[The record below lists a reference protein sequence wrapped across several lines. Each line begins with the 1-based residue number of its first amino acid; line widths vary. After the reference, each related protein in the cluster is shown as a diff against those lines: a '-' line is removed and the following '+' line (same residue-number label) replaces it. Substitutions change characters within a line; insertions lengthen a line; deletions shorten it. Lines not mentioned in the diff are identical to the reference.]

1 MKTSLFTFC
10 LLTFCLSL
18 LIETFAQFNDK
29 SFSLNASAVYTTTA
43 EIFLN
48 PNSSDIILRNESFEL
63 TDMLSPS
70 FDFRYQLT
78 KEVLIGV
85 STEYLKTSQKG
96 SFLTVFAGSQIVNLE
111 VEDGFE
117 FIPIELSIYHLMPFS
132 TELFKFTM
140 GGGIGYYFAKQTR
153 KFGNT
158 DISNI
163 ETEPAF
169 GIQVSAGLEY
179 LLRSYLSLRFQMKF
193 RAPEIKVK
201 SKYNSSTVNY
211 KGNTIEILQDTFDSK
226 ISVNGAMFS
235 VGLSYLF

>member
-1 MKTSLFTFC
+1 M
-10 LLTFCLSL
+10 
-18 LIETFAQFNDK
+18 LIFHPNFLVETYAQFNDK
-29 SFSLNASAVYTTTA
+29 LFSINASAVYTTTA

-48 PNSSDIILRNESFEL
+48 PNSSDIVLRNESFEL

-70 FDFRYQLT
+70 FDFRFQLT
-78 KEVLIGV
+78 KEVLVGI
-85 STEYLKTSQKG
+85 STEYLKTSQSG

-117 FIPIELSIYHLMPFS
+117 FIPVELSVYHLMPFS
-132 TELFKFTM
+132 TEFFKFTM
-140 GGGIGYYFAKQTR
+140 GGGIGYYIAKQTR

-163 ETEPAF
+163 KMEPAF

-179 LLRSYLSLRFQMKF
+179 LLRSYISLRFQMKF

-201 SKYNSSTVNY
+201 SQYNSTTVNY